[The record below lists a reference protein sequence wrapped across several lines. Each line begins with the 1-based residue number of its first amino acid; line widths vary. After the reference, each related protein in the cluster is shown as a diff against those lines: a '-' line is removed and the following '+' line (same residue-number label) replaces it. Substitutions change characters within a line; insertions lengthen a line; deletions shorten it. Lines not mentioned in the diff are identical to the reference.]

1 MTEFFNSIVA
11 FEKEINLLTVALRI
25 VLAVIVGGII
35 GLERGRHGSQ
45 AGMRTHILVCL
56 GGALTS
62 LLGVYCTQIL
72 GYDSDPLRISAQ
84 VVSGI
89 GFLGVGTILIKGRF
103 QITGLT
109 TAAGI
114 WATSG
119 IGMAIGAGMIIVKSD
134 KMITGLTTA
143 AIMWTTAIIGV
154 AVGVGFYSGAL
165 IAMLAC
171 VFTAAFLTRLERKRK
186 KATCIYIEIDDLHSL
201 GRITDDIKTLI
212 PDDSHVELVSAKSG
226 MAGHLGVLV
235 ITSMLKDVDSVKSS
249 VSALN
254 GVYFVIV
261 E

>member
-89 GFLGVGTILIKGRF
+89 GFL
-103 QITGLT
+103 
-109 TAAGI
+109 
-114 WATSG
+114 
-119 IGMAIGAGMIIVKSD
+119 GAGMIIVKSD

>member
-89 GFLGVGTILIKGRF
+89 GFLG
-103 QITGLT
+103 
-109 TAAGI
+109 
-114 WATSG
+114 
-119 IGMAIGAGMIIVKSD
+119 AGMIIVKSD

-165 IAMLAC
+165 FAMLAC